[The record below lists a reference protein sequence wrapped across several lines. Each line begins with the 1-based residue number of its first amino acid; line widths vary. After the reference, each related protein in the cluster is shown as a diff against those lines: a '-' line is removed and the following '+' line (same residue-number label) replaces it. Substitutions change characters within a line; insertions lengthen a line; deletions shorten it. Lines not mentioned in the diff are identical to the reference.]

1 MGGLLVCDTIVINT
15 LLCAVREKGVAM
27 KPYKSEGSN
36 EHEGREFIRAPRDG
50 EEEAMLGSSFEG
62 LDGAKTFS
70 RRQALGLLGGSLAG
84 ISLLSLGLA
93 TPAKS
98 QPNYALPFRNFD
110 HISLEWYSNTVPFS
124 FSRSTAPI
132 NKFLDGR
139 TQNGTV
145 GLAPH
150 TNPPFTGTR
159 WEVVRRNPGT
169 WPPTW
174 WLRCLGNVPGPQ
186 WLDGRT
192 HNGTVGLAPTRSA
205 PYTGT
210 RWEIAR
216 WTAAGS
222 PPDLIYLKSLG
233 DVPGP
238 RELTGYPYRGAA
250 GTVGLSENNGSLW
263 RVRILPK

>member
-1 MGGLLVCDTIVINT
+1 MKRFT
-15 LLCAVREKGVAM
+15 REARNAL
-27 KPYKSEGSN
+27 EGKL
-36 EHEGREFIRAPRDG
+36 IRAQGDG
-50 EEEAMLGSSFEG
+50 EEEAPLGPSFEG
-62 LDGAKTFS
+62 LAGARTFS

-84 ISLLSLGLA
+84 ASLLSLGLA

-98 QPNYALPFRNFD
+98 QEFALPFGNFD
-110 HISLEWYSNTVPFS
+110 HISLEWFGNHVPFS
-124 FSRSTAPI
+124 SSKSASPI

-169 WPPTW
+169 YPPTW
-174 WLRCLGNVPGPQ
+174 WLRCLGDIPGPQ

-192 HNGTVGLAPTRSA
+192 NKGTVGLAPNRSA

-210 RWEIAR
+210 RWQASR
-216 WTAAGS
+216 SATA
-222 PPDLIYLKSLG
+222 PDLIELKCLG
-233 DVPGP
+233 DLSGP
-238 RELTGYPYRGAA
+238 RELTGYPYRGAE
-250 GTVGLSENNGSLW
+250 GTVGLGEYPTIW
-263 RVRILPK
+263 RVKILPK